1 MKKKILAAA
10 LVASLPLFAQAQSSV
25 TMYGIVDASVG
36 IEDTDTPGT
45 DSTFVVQSG
54 TQSTS
59 RIGFRGTEELGNGL
73 KALFNI
79 EADVNVD
86 TGAGNNVLFQR
97 RAVVGMEGGFGTVTV
112 GREYSPAAAIA
123 QASDALGHGFYGSS
137 LASFVGTD
145 RLTRR
150 LSNSVNY
157 KSKAWNGI
165 TVGAAYGAGEQQ
177 TGPSRDVKGVSL
189 EATNFGIYLGAA
201 YQETDLV
208 GGKKKEYASGVGY
221 KWSDFEVRAGYL
233 VADPAGGNNAYE
245 QINVGGTFATGP
257 NKFFLQFQRQE
268 LGNGA
273 EGNGMT
279 LAYTYTLSKRT
290 TLYSTFAILKNND
303 TGTFGLTS
311 AGGTFGPAATA
322 FGADP
327 KVFNVGVRHSF

>member
-36 IEDTDTPGT
+36 IEDNDAPGQ
-45 DSTFVVQSG
+45 DSSFVVQSG

-59 RIGFRGTEELGNGL
+59 RFGFRGTEELGNGL

-86 TGAGNNVLFQR
+86 TGAGNATLFQR
-97 RAVVGMEGGFGTVTV
+97 RAVVGLEGGFGTVTV

-165 TVGAAYGAGEQQ
+165 TVGAAYSAGEQQ
-177 TGPSRDVKGVSL
+177 VGDSRDLKGVSL

-201 YQETDLV
+201 YQETDLP
-208 GGKKKEYASGVGY
+208 GGKKKEFASGAGY

-233 VADPAGGNNAYE
+233 VADPTGSNNAYE
-245 QINVGGTFATGP
+245 QLNVGGSYAMGP
-257 NKFFLQFQRQE
+257 NKFFVQAQRQE

-273 EGNGMT
+273 KGTGFT

-290 TLYSTFAILKNND
+290 NLYSTFATLRNNNI
-303 TGTFGLTS
+303 GTFGLTS
-311 AGGTFGPAATA
+311 AGGTFAPPATA
-322 FGADP
+322 LGADP

>member
-10 LVASLPLFAQAQSSV
+10 LVASLPLFAQAQTAV
-25 TMYGIVDASVG
+25 TMYGVVDASVG

-73 KALFNI
+73 KAMFNI
-79 EADVNVD
+79 EADVFLD
-86 TGAGNNVLFQR
+86 TGAGNNTLFQR
-97 RAVVGMEGGFGTVTV
+97 RAVVGLEGGFGAVTV

-123 QASDALGHGFYGSS
+123 LASDALGHGFYGSS
-137 LASFVGTD
+137 LSSFVGTE

-157 KSKAWNGI
+157 KSKAWNGV
-165 TVGAAYGAGEQQ
+165 TVGAAYSAGEQQ
-177 TGPSRDVKGVSL
+177 TGESRDLKGVSL

-201 YQETDLV
+201 YQETDLPT
-208 GGKKKEYASGVGY
+208 GKKKEFASGAGY

-233 VADPAGGNNAYE
+233 VADPAGSNNAYE
-245 QINVGGTFATGP
+245 QLNIGGTYATGP
-257 NKFFLQFQRQE
+257 NKFFVQAQRQE

-273 EGNGMT
+273 KGNGFT
-279 LAYTYTLSKRT
+279 LAYSYTLSKRT
-290 TLYSTFAILKNND
+290 NLYSTFAILKNND
-303 TGTFGLTS
+303 IGTFGLSS
-311 AGGTFGPAATA
+311 AGGTFGPAANA